1 MPDLIRCKV
10 GIEEG
15 VLVNA
20 ASHTS
25 PKYGERYYQSRGS
38 KREVDLQPYR
48 RFFAALVL
56 QQVCTGGRSH
66 SLEPQFFYNTFQS
79 MQTGGWAA

>member
-1 MPDLIRCKV
+1 MFVVNKV

-20 ASHTS
+20 AGHTS
-25 PKYGERYYQSRGS
+25 PKYGERYFESPRGS
-38 KREVDLQPYR
+38 DRVVDLQPYR

-56 QQVCTGGRSH
+56 QQVCRT
-66 SLEPQFFYNTFQS
+66 T
-79 MQTGGWAA
+79 A